1 MGMKSRMLAQI
12 ANSLAMVELSEP
24 DRAFFFFSE
33 SHCYLLVPVALHPWV
48 GMWGCCASCFL
59 AVLILIF
66 CMKDVSIN

>member
-33 SHCYLLVPVALHPWV
+33 SHSYLLVPVALHLWV
-48 GMWGCCASCFL
+48 GMWGCLCQLLSGCSYFDFL
-59 AVLILIF
+59 HEGRQH
-66 CMKDVSIN
+66 